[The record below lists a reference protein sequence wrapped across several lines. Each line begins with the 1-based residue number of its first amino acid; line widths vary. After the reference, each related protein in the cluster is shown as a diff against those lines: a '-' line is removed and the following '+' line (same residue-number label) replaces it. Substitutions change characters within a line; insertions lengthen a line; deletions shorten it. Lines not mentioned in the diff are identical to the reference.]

1 MSEVTA
7 TAAPAVLT
15 VGAPSAAPSPAPS
28 QAQNN
33 PSDPNAEPTWLAG
46 RLERER
52 KQVLKDLGIDN
63 ADELKQLIADQKAV
77 KDAAKSDAQKRGE
90 LETTLASERAKITEL
105 NEALGALAQGQM
117 ASLTE
122 AQRNAVAGIA
132 GNDPA
137 KQIKTIEALRSTWAS
152 TSAPA
157 PAAPEPPRQTAA
169 QPNAPAS
176 VTTTSSPVDHKAIW
190 AELKDVNPVAA
201 SRYALENG
209 IFNSK

>member
-15 VGAPSAAPSPAPS
+15 IGAPSAAPSPASS
-28 QAQNN
+28 QAQT
-33 PSDPNAEPTWLAG
+33 PAADPNAEPTWLAG

-63 ADELKQLIADQKAV
+63 ADELKQLLADQKAI
-77 KDAAKSDAQKRGE
+77 KDAQKSDAQKRGE
-90 LETTLASERAKITEL
+90 LETTLASERAKMSEL
-105 NEALGALAQGQM
+105 NEALGVLAKGQM

-132 GNDPA
+132 GDDPA

-152 TSAPA
+152 T
-157 PAAPEPPRQTAA
+157 PAAATQAEAPRQTAA

-176 VTTTSSPVDHKAIW
+176 VSESSTATDHKAIW
-190 AELKDVNPVAA
+190 AELKEVNPVAA
-201 SRYALENG
+201 ARYALENR

>member
-7 TAAPAVLT
+7 TAVPTVNLAPNA
-15 VGAPSAAPSPAPS
+15 GAAPSAPTAAPNP
-28 QAQNN
+28 
-33 PSDPNAEPTWLAG
+33 PSDSNAEPTWLAG

-63 ADELKQLIADQKAV
+63 ADELKQLVADQKA
-77 KDAAKSDAQKRGE
+77 KKEADKTDAHKRGE
-90 LETTLASERAKITEL
+90 LEKTLEGERAKISEL
-105 NEALGALAQGQM
+105 SETVGLLAKGQM

-132 GNDPA
+132 GDDPA

-152 TSAPA
+152 T
-157 PAAPEPPRQTAA
+157 PAAATQAEPPRQTAA

-176 VTTTSSPVDHKAIW
+176 VTETSTPTDHKAIW
-190 AELKDVNPVAA
+190 AELKEINPVAA
-201 SRYALENG
+201 ARYALENR